1 MSIALVHWKD
11 VMDDH
16 RRVKR
21 TQMQKAGKIITAE
34 TAVIDCIV
42 CDLTNSG
49 AGLRISPADSVPDCF
64 DLIFDSRLFS
74 RSCKVRWKY
83 NERIGVEF
91 STAK

>member
-1 MSIALVHWKD
+1 MSSARVHWKD

-21 TQMQKAGKIITAE
+21 TQMQKAAKIITDA
-34 TAVIDCIV
+34 AIAIDCMV

-49 AGLRISPADSVPDCF
+49 AGLRISPGVSVPDCF

-74 RSCKVRWKY
+74 RSCKVRWKH
-83 NERIGVEF
+83 NERMGVEF

>member
-1 MSIALVHWKD
+1 MSIARVHWKD

-21 TQMQKAGKIITAE
+21 TQMQKAGKIITA
-34 TAVIDCIV
+34 AAPAIDCVV

-49 AGLRISPADSVPDCF
+49 AGLRISPGVSVPDCF

-74 RSCKVRWKY
+74 RTCQVRWKHKD
-83 NERIGVEF
+83 RLGVEF
-91 STAK
+91 TAAQ